1 MRGLGGG
8 NHFVLGDAGVGKEE
22 IVLIGELADEF
33 ALGATVAFTE
43 GMEGV
48 DFSEVVGK
56 AGAEL
61 IDG

>member
-1 MRGLGGG
+1 MG
-8 NHFVLGDAGVGKEE
+8 NAGVGKEE
-22 IVLIGELADEF
+22 VVLIGELTDEF
-33 ALGATVAFTE
+33 ALSATVAFAE
-43 GMEGV
+43 GVEGV

>member
-1 MRGLGGG
+1 MS
-8 NHFVLGDAGVGKEE
+8 DAGVGKEE
-22 IVLIGELADEF
+22 VVLVSELADEF

-48 DFSEVVGK
+48 DFGEIVGE

-61 IDG
+61 IDGQVFEVFFGF